1 MSRKNDF
8 SKLEI
13 IQKVD
18 ELKSAIDKLRPI
30 KPEDENR
37 IMQKFRLDWNY
48 NSNAIE
54 GNSLTYGETRA
65 FLMHGIT
72 AKGKPFK
79 DYLDIRGHNE
89 AIDYLS
95 DFINKKEELTEAV
108 IREIHKI
115 ILVEPYE
122 VDALTPDGKPTRRRI
137 EIGVYKK
144 QPNHVKTQTGEI
156 HYFASPEETPA
167 KMEELMNWYRK
178 ENKNM
183 HPLILA
189 SFFHH
194 RFAAIHPF
202 DDGNGRMAR
211 LLMNLILMQSHF
223 TPAVIRQ
230 NDRENYYSVLS
241 QADAGEYLPFIEY
254 IGEYLIHLMEIFIKG
269 AKGDDIEEPDDLDKE
284 IELFTKEIEGKDN
297 FTKMKKSMDSIDKVL
312 ENSIIPILETLMK
325 TVKKLKELFHDLN
338 LSIIKKDY
346 KGILHYEKFNAISP
360 IERFLY
366 HVNDS
371 SLSSPIIL
379 SMQLK
384 EFKEENNP
392 FSLELNLYAG
402 FNEYKYSFALFVTS
416 MNELENLESKIFESF
431 LKSKGVSIT
440 EKYYH
445 QYLASTESEL
455 IAKKVGKALFARI
468 KELSKNKDVT

>member
-1 MSRKNDF
+1 MKNKNDF

-13 IQKVD
+13 IRKVD
-18 ELKSAIDKLRPI
+18 ELKSEIDKLRPI

-95 DFINKKEELTEAV
+95 DFVNKKEELTEAV
-108 IREIHKI
+108 IRELHKI

-178 ENKNM
+178 EKENKDM

-189 SFFHH
+189 AFFHH

-211 LLMNLILMQSHF
+211 LLMNLILMQNHY

-254 IGEYLIHLMEIFIKG
+254 IGEYLIHSMEIFIKG
-269 AKGDDIEEPDDLDKE
+269 AKGENIEEPDDLDKE
-284 IELFTKEIEGKDN
+284 LELFKKELEGEEN
-297 FTKMKKSMDSIDKVL
+297 YTKMKKSDDAIAL
-312 ENSIIPILETLMK
+312 AFNNSISPAFEKLFNIASKFNDYFHFFRISDVSKDDKNVFRYTKNNYPVHSIEAYYYVLKYSTIISP
-325 TVKKLKELFHDLN
+325 TV
-338 LSIIKKDY
+338 LSIQM
-346 KGILHYEKFNAISP
+346 E
-360 IERFLY
+360 
-366 HVNDS
+366 
-371 SLSSPIIL
+371 
-379 SMQLK
+379 
-384 EFKEENNP
+384 EFKTENAP

-402 FNEYKYSFALFVTS
+402 FDEFKYSFATFVAS
-416 MNELENLESKIFESF
+416 AEELENVPVQNFKSF
-431 LKSKGVSIT
+431 LNNHNAIFI
-440 EKYYH
+440 ERYYH
-445 QYLASTESEL
+445 KNITQKEIDT
-455 IAKKVGKALFARI
+455 IANTVGK
-468 KELSKNKDVT
+468 E

>member
-1 MSRKNDF
+1 MKNKNDF

-13 IQKVD
+13 IQRID
-18 ELKSAIDKLRPI
+18 ALKSEIDKLRPI
-30 KPEDENR
+30 KPHDENR

-95 DFINKKEELTEAV
+95 DLVNKKEEITEAV
-108 IREIHKI
+108 IRELHKI

-122 VDALTPDGKPTRRRI
+122 IDALTPDGKPTRRRI

-167 KMEELMNWYRK
+167 KMEELINWYRK
-178 ENKNM
+178 EKDNNDM

-211 LLMNLILMQSHF
+211 LLMNLILMQNHF

-254 IGEYLIHLMEIFIKG
+254 IGEYLTHSMEIFIKG
-269 AKGDDIEEPDDLDKE
+269 AKGEDIEEPDDLDKE
-284 IELFTKEIEGKDN
+284 IKLLKKELAQLEDRPKLKGLPNNRSLVYDGSVKSLLLSLDKTIKKFNDLFLTVLVSKEDINETFCPGQYDRLEEIINYLDACSRSRSIPTNLKIFINFKN
-297 FTKMKKSMDSIDKVL
+297 FTKQNINIQVQINL
-312 ENSIIPILETLMK
+312 EII
-325 TVKKLKELFHDLN
+325 
-338 LSIIKKDY
+338 
-346 KGILHYEKFNAISP
+346 
-360 IERFLY
+360 
-366 HVNDS
+366 
-371 SLSSPIIL
+371 
-379 SMQLK
+379 
-384 EFKEENNP
+384 
-392 FSLELNLYAG
+392 
-402 FNEYKYSFALFVTS
+402 FNEYDYEIYYTIVINYIDLSRKSNRLKNLLVRNSYNTLITDNIIRNFNDSISRFILD
-416 MNELENLESKIFESF
+416 NIKGEL
-431 LKSKGVSIT
+431 
-440 EKYYH
+440 
-445 QYLASTESEL
+445 
-455 IAKKVGKALFARI
+455 
-468 KELSKNKDVT
+468 KNSN